1 MPPPAGKPPGK
12 APGGKPPGKPPS
24 GGVRSMCASPSHP
37 RSCGVFNI
45 HRLRSRSVLHS
56 LTFSLPHLSL
66 SPPHSLV
73 ERHAATEWK
82 FSSRRIATTREAVK
96 RRTEE
101 GAFHSTNVYDEVVD
115 DDAHISL
122 SHSPLIRAHASPLSF
137 SLVQNGKPPAGK
149 PPGGKPPGS
158 ASKVCVCVWNDG
170 A

>member
-1 MPPPAGKPPGK
+1 MAGC
-12 APGGKPPGKPPS
+12 
-24 GGVRSMCASPSHP
+24 VRC
-37 RSCGVFNI
+37 V
-45 HRLRSRSVLHS
+45 
-56 LTFSLPHLSL
+56 LPHLIHARVAFLIYIGCVRAPYCTHSLSLSPTSL

-73 ERHAATEWK
+73 ERHAAAEWK